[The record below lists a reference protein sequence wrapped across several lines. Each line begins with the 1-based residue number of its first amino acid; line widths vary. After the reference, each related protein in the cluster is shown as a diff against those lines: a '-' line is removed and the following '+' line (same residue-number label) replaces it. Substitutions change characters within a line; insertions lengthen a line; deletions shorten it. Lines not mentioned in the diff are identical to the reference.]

1 MSHNLFGERF
11 GDQRKPAWHELGQV
25 FGEPISAMKAYKR
38 LGPYEV
44 RLAPCTADGVELK
57 QQAIL
62 RNPTTDDP
70 ETRVFGTVGMDYHLI
85 SPEDFVSIWD
95 ERVGEPIETIGSLGY
110 GETMFITTYL
120 PKLDVKGDEVEF
132 YLLAKNP
139 MTGLHAAEVM
149 TTGVRTVCQNTLI
162 AAEAQAT
169 QRLRIVHDEHG
180 KQRMGDWLQEVY
192 ADAESTAQ
200 VLKEIFDVLANKK
213 IKTAQAVTLFE
224 ESYPYPNPPKKNA
237 PKAVMDQRL
246 KWWHENVSLMDRRRE
261 GAQSLF
267 EGMGTGMDMPATKGT
282 LWGAYNAVVETED
295 FRRGKDESQIASSIL
310 FGERA
315 DSKRR
320 ALKASMEMV
329 QLT

>member
-1 MSHNLFGERF
+1 MHNLFGERF
-11 GDQRKPAWHELGQV
+11 GDRRQPAWHELGEV
-25 FGEPISAMKAYKR
+25 FGEAISATKAYKQ
-38 LGPYEV
+38 LGKYEV
-44 RLAPCTADGVELK
+44 RLADCKADGIPLK

-70 ETRVFGTVGMDYHLI
+70 ETRVFGTVGMDYQLI

-95 ERVGEPIETIGSLGY
+95 ERVGEPIETIGALGY
-110 GETMFITTYL
+110 GEVMFITTYL

-149 TTGVRTVCQNTLI
+149 TTAVRTVCQNTLI

-192 ADAESTAQ
+192 SEAESTAQ
-200 VLKEIFDVLANKK
+200 ALKEIFEVLAGKK
-213 IKTAQAVTLFE
+213 IKTAQAVSLFE
-224 ESYPYPNPPKKNA
+224 ESYPYPNAPRRNA
-237 PKAVMDQRL
+237 PKAIMDQRL

-261 GAQSLF
+261 GAQALF
-267 EGMGTGMDMPATKGT
+267 EGMGTGMDIPAAKGT
-282 LWGAYNAVVETED
+282 LWGAYNAVVECED
-295 FRRGKDESQIASSIL
+295 FRKGKDEAQIATSLL

-320 ALKASMEMV
+320 ALKVAMNMA
-329 QLT
+329 QLV